1 VPLNERPDYLHY
13 LIILLLIL
21 RIMKLLQ
28 ASFDSIV
35 KGVVVLAR
43 AIYSLVLLF
52 KRKKNDTGTIE

>member
-1 VPLNERPDYLHY
+1 MPLNERPDYLHY